1 MQLTTSYIYLK
12 YHETLN
18 FLLLLFLETFIRFDG
33 IVVGIPDEKKY
44 QGYLWGFKN
53 DKYEEDLD
61 LDIVFALKY
70 FFPKWKGFI
79 LGNDMSCHTCKEALD
94 CIESIHKGFWTNFG
108 ERFRK
113 WKQDYMKYKQHV
125 GVVGK

>member
-1 MQLTTSYIYLK
+1 MKQWISFYY
-12 YHETLN
+12 Y
-18 FLLLLFLETFIRFDG
+18 FSETFIRFDG
-33 IVVGIPDEKKY
+33 LVVGIPDEKKY
-44 QGYLWGFKN
+44 QRYVWGFKN

-79 LGNDMSCHTCKEALD
+79 LGNDISCNTCKEALD
-94 CIESIHKGFWTNFG
+94 VIESIHKGFWTNFG

-125 GVVGK
+125 GMVGKWIS